1 MELAYAQSAVST
13 PSDFG
18 FPTTC
23 IQSEATPNTEMIVIA
38 DVDLSTLEELHEYGS
53 VQNLKDRRTDLYNIT
68 FNGKKI

>member
-1 MELAYAQSAVST
+1 MRSRRFSFT

-18 FPTTC
+18 VSLPPAYNRK
-23 IQSEATPNTEMIVIA
+23 ATPNTEMIVIA

-68 FNGKKI
+68 FNGKRI